1 MRRSRSDAT
10 LGGLSDGSTPAAA
23 HRVPGSAGSIHR
35 QDSRVRA
42 YRGGARAR
50 PYGVGSSFENGHDGT
65 INSYAVRR
73 RCSNTHAA
81 CASFQIRAGRRDT
94 GILLPRQLAKVSR
107 VSLPVA
113 CVVEALFSAG
123 VMCLWRFASKMYAH
137 CQDPCAQKIHAV
149 CCTRLNILN
158 LCPIPTSLYATLV
171 CDSREHQARAFQE
184 RVGPQCKQS
193 FNPSR
198 TQGHVAEPLV
208 CGFFCA
214 CVSILSLVLFILVLP
229 NVGDGIAICFETLH
243 FLKGQFAELFRC
255 FPSRKK
261 LSLLVLLVTW
271 WPTMEVVTV
280 EEADIEST
288 MKSASSSLS
297 FLATHACIPSGLSH
311 FGWTRPRTSPI
322 GSPLES
328 NVRA

>member
-1 MRRSRSDAT
+1 MRLVRHSRFGRGAGTLAYFYPGNSRRS
-10 LGGLSDGSTPAAA
+10 LGCHFRWHVWLKLSSAPGLCACG
-23 HRVPGSAGSIHR
+23 VLR
-35 QDSRVRA
+35 QKCTHTVRT
-42 YRGGARAR
+42 R
-50 PYGVGSSFENGHDGT
+50 E
-65 INSYAVRR
+65 
-73 RCSNTHAA
+73 
-81 CASFQIRAGRRDT
+81 
-94 GILLPRQLAKVSR
+94 
-107 VSLPVA
+107 
-113 CVVEALFSAG
+113 
-123 VMCLWRFASKMYAH
+123 
-137 CQDPCAQKIHAV
+137 PCAQKIHAV

-261 LSLLVLLVTW
+261 L
-271 WPTMEVVTV
+271 
-280 EEADIEST
+280 
-288 MKSASSSLS
+288 
-297 FLATHACIPSGLSH
+297 
-311 FGWTRPRTSPI
+311 
-322 GSPLES
+322 
-328 NVRA
+328 